1 MHNSFYRALLPN
13 SLITNQKTILGCA
26 PFIFLPVVAILEPID
41 REGNIGYN
49 NLVILRANLSKAV
62 TNTSSYEV
70 YERTD
75 IDAIMSEHNFQ
86 RTGLVEEEQIKKLG
100 EMTGAEYVLVAEVVI
115 AGKNKLF
122 VTAKLLDVET
132 ARTIIIDNMEINI
145 DHMQKGCDALAK
157 KMFPSRENVSYEK
170 QEQSHVEGPLLVRN
184 SKMDQ
189 DALGLGKYSLG
200 DMQMNEK
207 EMLGFL
213 RNNSYEVYRRYL
225 KGETCVKVG
234 WCFMGVGIAS
244 AVATC
249 VCSCMQSKYEN
260 RMKELSY
267 QLVGE
272 EDQWYDLDQ
281 FIPEGAEEGV
291 MGFIPKTEE
300 ERNLYMEWKHYN
312 EKENSCSIAL
322 APIMSCTGI
331 FSSASVV
338 LLSVGY
344 GIKNNI
350 HKQYNERANTKQVLT
365 LNFQANQNG
374 IGLALNF

>member
-1 MHNSFYRALLPN
+1 MKTKVLLFILL
-13 SLITNQKTILGCA
+13 LISGMVSAQVKR
-26 PFIFLPVVAILEPID
+26 VAILEPID
-41 REGNIGYN
+41 KEGNIEYN

-62 TNTSSYEV
+62 INTPGYEA
-70 YERTD
+70 YDRTD
-75 IDAIMSEHNFQ
+75 IDAIMREHTFQ
-86 RTGLVEEEQIKKLG
+86 RTGFVSTEQIKKVG
-100 EMTGAEYVLVAEVVI
+100 EMTGANYVLVAEVVKSG
-115 AGKNKLF
+115 ANKLF
-122 VTAKLLDVET
+122 VNAKLLDVET
-132 ARTIIIDNMEINI
+132 AQILITDNMEINI
-145 DHMQKGCDALAK
+145 DHMQKGCDVLAK
-157 KMFPSRENVSYEK
+157 KMFPSREHVSYDK

-184 SKMDQ
+184 SKMDR
-189 DALGLGKYSLG
+189 DALGLGEYSLG
-200 DMQMNEK
+200 DVQMNEK

-249 VCSCMQSKYEN
+249 VCSGMHSKYEN

-272 EDQWYDLDQ
+272 EDKWNDLDH

-312 EKENSCSIAL
+312 EKRNSCSSAL
-322 APIMSCTGI
+322 SYTMSCTGI
-331 FSSASVV
+331 FSGASVV
-338 LLSVGY
+338 LFGVGY
-344 GIKNNI
+344 GIKKNI

-365 LNFQANQNG
+365 LNLQANNNG